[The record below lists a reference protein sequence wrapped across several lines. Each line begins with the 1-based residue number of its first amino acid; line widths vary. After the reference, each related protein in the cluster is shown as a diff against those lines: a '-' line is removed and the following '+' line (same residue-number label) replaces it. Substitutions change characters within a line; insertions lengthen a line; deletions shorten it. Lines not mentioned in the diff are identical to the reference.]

1 MTKNTYTRR
10 EMLKMT
16 GLGIVGTAIAVSGAG
31 PIVNAVLQDS
41 ATEQVKDTIPFY
53 GKHQPGIATP
63 PQTHCYFATLQFV
76 GSSKEELKSLFK
88 KWTEYSARLMEGKLI
103 AEEASKG
110 NIPPVDTGD
119 SMGLPSNNLTLT
131 FGVGPSLFEHKSL
144 NLSSKR
150 PELLKELPH
159 FPKDQLQDIYNDGDL
174 CIQACADDPQVA
186 FHAVR
191 NLVRAGSGIVK
202 MKWSQAGFLP
212 KTAKG
217 ETPRNLFSF
226 KDGTVNPKT
235 ASDLNEQVWVKGG
248 DQQWLENGTYLV
260 YRRIQMHLETWD
272 RTALKEQEATFGRK
286 RESGAFLTKKEE
298 FEEVDIHEKDA
309 LGNPVIPEDSH
320 VFLAKAAKKSILR
333 RSYSYSSGLVDE
345 TGAYDA
351 GLMFISF
358 QKDPEQF
365 IAIQNSLGRQDRLN
379 EYITHRG
386 SAIFACFPGV
396 KKGSY
401 IGEAL
406 FASL

>member
-41 ATEQVKDTIPFY
+41 SPEQVKDTIPFY

-63 PQTHCYFATLQFV
+63 PQTHCYFAALQFV
-76 GSSKEELKSLFK
+76 GSSQEELKSLFK
-88 KWTEYSARLMEGKLI
+88 KWTEYSARLMEGKMI
-103 AEEASKG
+103 AEETTKG

-119 SMGLPSNNLTLT
+119 SMGLLSNDLTLT
-131 FGVGPSLFEHKSL
+131 FGVGPSLFEQESL
-144 NLSSKR
+144 KLSSKR
-150 PELLKELPH
+150 PQLLKELPH
-159 FPKDQLQDIYNDGDL
+159 FPKDQLQEIYNGGDL

-212 KTAKG
+212 KTVKG

-235 ASDLNEQVWVKGG
+235 SSDLNEQVWVKGG

-333 RSYSYSSGLVDE
+333 RSYSYSSGLIDE

-386 SAIFACFPGV
+386 SAIFACFPGA